1 MPASMPMSEENIV
14 LFPQALFL
22 EDWSEGQKACITFCK
37 AAACNVVVLCRAPE
51 PPLLV
56 LGGVSFRKPR
66 GTDSH

>member
-1 MPASMPMSEENIV
+1 MPAPMPMSQENVV

-37 AAACNVVVLCRAPE
+37 AAGCNVVVSRRTPE
-51 PPLLV
+51 PSSLV
-56 LGGVSFRKPR
+56 LGSVSFRKPR